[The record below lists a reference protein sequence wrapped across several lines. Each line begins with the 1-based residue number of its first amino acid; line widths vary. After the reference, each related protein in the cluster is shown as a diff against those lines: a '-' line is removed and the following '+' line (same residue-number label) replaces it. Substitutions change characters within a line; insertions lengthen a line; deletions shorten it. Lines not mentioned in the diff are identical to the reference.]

1 MVKKSK
7 NIIEINFKGI
17 LKNEFIDDASTIC
30 LCKDYSKHCEKCFK
44 EKQGNYYF
52 FNKKT
57 NRIIL
62 IEKAMLFPKKN

>member
-1 MVKKSK
+1 MEYHVYESNKKSLDIVKKSK

-44 EKQGNYYF
+44 EK
-52 FNKKT
+52 
-57 NRIIL
+57 
-62 IEKAMLFPKKN
+62 